1 MRSRTRTHIR
11 THTRTLTVL
20 AAAGLLFVATAC
32 GEPEESVH
40 AQAGV
45 DGDEGGKGVANTVG
59 VALPEE
65 TQHVHG
71 VGVDPG
77 SGKVLVASHAGLFT
91 VPAPD
96 RLTREATVPAHVGP
110 AIDLMGF
117 TVQGPDHYL
126 ASGHPAGDTDM
137 PDPVGL
143 IETRD
148 GGRSWEALSLAGESD
163 FHALTSAGD
172 LVVGFDGALRATED
186 CVTWTDLDPE
196 VEAFALAVSDD
207 GETIVATTQEGPV
220 RSTDGGAGFEAVE
233 GAPPLALVDWVPG
246 SETVFGVA
254 VDGSVHRSVDAGVGW
269 ERTGGLPGN
278 PEALHADEDQVIV
291 VADLH
296 VARSTDAGA
305 TFDAW

>member
-1 MRSRTRTHIR
+1 
-11 THTRTLTVL
+11 VL
-20 AAAGLLFVATAC
+20 AVTGLLAVATAC
-32 GEPEESVH
+32 AEPEEGVH
-40 AQAGV
+40 AQAGA
-45 DGDEGGKGVANTVG
+45 DGPAGADAKGVANTVG
-59 VALPEE
+59 VPLPEE
-65 TQHVHG
+65 AQHVHG

-77 SGKVLVASHAGLFT
+77 SGEVLVASHAGLFT

-117 TVQGPDHYL
+117 TVRGPDHYL
-126 ASGHPAGDTDM
+126 AGGHPAGDTDM

-163 FHALTSAGD
+163 FHALAFAGD
-172 LVVGFDGALRATED
+172 LVIGFDGALRSTED
-186 CVTWTDLDPE
+186 GVTWTDLAPD
-196 VEAFALAVSDD
+196 VEAFDLAVSDD
-207 GETIVATTQEGPV
+207 GSTVVATTGRGLV
-220 RSTDGGAGFEAVE
+220 RSADGRADFAVVE

-254 VDGSVHRSVDAGVGW
+254 VDGGVYRSTDAGGTW
-269 ERTGGLPGN
+269 ERTGELPGN
-278 PEALHADEDQVIV
+278 AEALHADEDQLIV
-291 VADLH
+291 VADHH
-296 VARSTDAGA
+296 VARSTDEGA

>member
-1 MRSRTRTHIR
+1 M
-11 THTRTLTVL
+11 
-20 AAAGLLFVATAC
+20 
-32 GEPEESVH
+32 H
-40 AQAGV
+40 AQAGAERPAGP
-45 DGDEGGKGVANTVG
+45 DGGGAANTVG

-65 TQHVHG
+65 AGHVHG
-71 VGVDPG
+71 VGVDPE
-77 SGKVLVASHAGLFT
+77 SGEVLVATHSGLFT

-117 TVQGPDHYL
+117 TVQGPGHYL

-148 GGRSWEALSLAGESD
+148 GGRNWEALSLAGESD
-163 FHALTSAGD
+163 FHALASAGD
-172 LVVGFDGALRATED
+172 LVVGFDGALRVTED
-186 CVTWTDLDPE
+186 GVTWADLSPGVE
-196 VEAFALAVSDD
+196 VFALAVSDD
-207 GETIVATTQEGPV
+207 GGTVVATTQEGPV
-220 RSTDGGAGFEAVE
+220 RSTDGGAGFDAVAD
-233 GAPPLALVDWVPG
+233 APPLALVDWVPG

-254 VDGSVHRSVDAGVGW
+254 VDGGVYRSDDAGAGW
-269 ERTGGLPGN
+269 ERAGGLPGT
-278 PEALHADEDQVIV
+278 PEALHADEEQVIV

-296 VARSTDAGA
+296 VARSTDGGS